1 MELDRDL
8 FLPVS
13 REDMARRGWD
23 FYDFLL
29 ITGDAYVDH
38 PSFGPAIIGRVL
50 EAEGYRVAVL
60 SQPDWRRPEA
70 FSALGRPRLGVLIS
84 GGNLDS
90 MVAHYTAAKKRRHDD
105 AYSPGRKAGLRP
117 DRATIVY
124 SNRVRE
130 VFGDIPIVIGGLE
143 ASLRRFAHYDYWED
157 KVRRSILFDAQADLL
172 TYGMGETASREIAAR
187 LASGTPVGEI
197 TDIRGTC
204 AAVPHPGAC
213 AYPFVEV
220 PSFEEVSA
228 SKEAYARANMVE
240 YDEHDPFVGKA
251 ILQKHGRQFLLVNP
265 PRLSP
270 DHGGAGCGGRASLC
284 TGAPSHVRLHGGR
297 PRH

>member
-157 KVRRSILFDAQADLL
+157 KVR
-172 TYGMGETASREIAAR
+172 
-187 LASGTPVGEI
+187 
-197 TDIRGTC
+197 
-204 AAVPHPGAC
+204 HPLRCPGG
-213 AYPFVEV
+213 
-220 PSFEEVSA
+220 PSHL
-228 SKEAYARANMVE
+228 R
-240 YDEHDPFVGKA
+240 
-251 ILQKHGRQFLLVNP
+251 
-265 PRLSP
+265 
-270 DHGGAGCGGRASLC
+270 HGGDRLPGDRRPAGLRHTGGGDHRYSRHMRRRPPPWCMCL
-284 TGAPSHVRLHGGR
+284 PLRGG
-297 PRH
+297 PLL

>member
-1 MELDRDL
+1 MEFDRDL

-13 REDMARRGWD
+13 LAAMQRRGWED
-23 FYDFLL
+23 SDFLL

-38 PSFGPAIIGRVL
+38 PSFGPPIIGRVL

-70 FSALGRPRLGVLIS
+70 FSAPGRPRLGVLIS

-187 LASGTPVGEI
+187 LTSGTPVG
-197 TDIRGTC
+197 
-204 AAVPHPGAC
+204 
-213 AYPFVEV
+213 
-220 PSFEEVSA
+220 
-228 SKEAYARANMVE
+228 
-240 YDEHDPFVGKA
+240 
-251 ILQKHGRQFLLVNP
+251 
-265 PRLSP
+265 
-270 DHGGAGCGGRASLC
+270 
-284 TGAPSHVRLHGGR
+284 
-297 PRH
+297 